1 MGLRIRRT
9 LIKFLQWIA
18 SIISWLTISP
28 LFFYITKR
36 WNLIGKKIRVLLL
49 LISPLFLIVYAIL
62 CLYGLDIYYAYH
74 RKYRFSDTET
84 LERITGVHFPDFKV
98 VEYKKDKNSFLGDY
112 NDQLIIEFEEFPSE
126 KFYTRIDSL
135 IATEGSEW
143 FEHENTYSYSKMW
156 GNGLSA
162 PKGEDDDEDM
172 SFSISF
178 DKGSKQ
184 AILRYGAW

>member
-9 LIKFLQWIA
+9 LKIILQWIA
-18 SIISWLTISP
+18 SFISWLTISP

-49 LISPLFLIVYAIL
+49 LISPLFLIFYAIL
-62 CLYGLDIYYAYH
+62 CFYGFNIYYDYH
-74 RKYRFSDTET
+74 RKYRFTNTET
-84 LERITGVHFPDFKV
+84 IEKITGIDYPDFNIVK
-98 VEYKKDKNSFLGDY
+98 YNKDKSSFLGDY
-112 NDQLIIEFEEFPSE
+112 NDQLIIEFEKIPSDR
-126 KFYTRIDSL
+126 FYQQIDSL
-135 IATEGSEW
+135 VATEDSGWSK
-143 FEHENTYSYSKMW
+143 HDNTYSYSKMW
-156 GNGLSA
+156 GNGLPA
-162 PKGEDDDEDM
+162 PEGEDDEEDM